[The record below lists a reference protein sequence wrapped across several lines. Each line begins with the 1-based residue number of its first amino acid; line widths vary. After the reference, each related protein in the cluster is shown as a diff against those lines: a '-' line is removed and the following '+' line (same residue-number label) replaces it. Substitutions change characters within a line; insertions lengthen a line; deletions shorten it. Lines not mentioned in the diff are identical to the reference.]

1 MVKVSSLDELKH
13 YVRVISSRHPDK
25 DQANTI
31 KTAIYLL
38 NELPAVRESLLD
50 EYFTSIFHLSVKDF
64 VLSYNGKHGHS
75 FEDSHVEEIKHA
87 LEELVLKGPHA
98 WVSLIIEW
106 AISLLGGVLD
116 IHGRASGLTSKTQYS
131 LLTPSYPSLTP
142 SSLSRHAHH
151 LVKLSWSEIL
161 IQPDQDLLL
170 QTLLHRDKR
179 LH

>member
-116 IHGRASGLTSKTQYS
+116 IHGRASGLTSK
-131 LLTPSYPSLTP
+131 
-142 SSLSRHAHH
+142 HNIHF
-151 LVKLSWSEIL
+151 
-161 IQPDQDLLL
+161 LLL
-170 QTLLHRDKR
+170 PIPH
-179 LH
+179 